1 MPFKKLFSIFLLS
14 LVLFAAETLNAQK
27 LSVINQAEVTSLAHL
42 KADSGQTIVI
52 NFWATWCGPCV
63 REIPYFVQADTS
75 LREENFKFVFVSFDP
90 LNNESKVQKFID
102 KNGMPG
108 THYIIGNY
116 EMEAIIEQVHP
127 KWEGGIPFTLA
138 ITQKET
144 RYHEVA
150 FENFRQFWQFIRD

>member
-27 LSVINQAEVTSLAHL
+27 LSVINQAEVTSLAHM

-116 EMEAIIEQVHP
+116 EMEALIKQVHP

-144 RYHEVA
+144 RYHEGA